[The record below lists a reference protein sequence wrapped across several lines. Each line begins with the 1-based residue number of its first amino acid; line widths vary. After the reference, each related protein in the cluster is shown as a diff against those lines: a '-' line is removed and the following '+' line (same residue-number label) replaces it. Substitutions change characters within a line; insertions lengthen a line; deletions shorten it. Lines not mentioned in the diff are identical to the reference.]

1 MSSTSALSLTP
12 SASCSTS
19 ASVMPPALHSVTS
32 RTFARVSADSA
43 SENRMVSSSD
53 QPPRSTPRA
62 KYLRR
67 GSRGEVGVWVWGVT
81 QSLEPRAKHAS
92 SDTHCVC
99 TASVSEK
106 KYVHATA
113 FSVPT

>member
-1 MSSTSALSLTP
+1 MRRFFEPRRSSTSALSLTP

-43 SENRMVSSSD
+43 SEKRIVSSSD

-62 KYLRR
+62 KY
-67 GSRGEVGVWVWGVT
+67 
-81 QSLEPRAKHAS
+81 AS
-92 SDTHCVC
+92 SETHCVC